1 MGTLI
6 ETTELFKKASEILD
20 IPVQQLTHH
29 HSLLEVIDLLVK
41 EIDAME
47 DYVEDVHKEL
57 AKVQSGKPDWMQE

>member
-20 IPVQQLTHH
+20 IPVQHLTHH

-41 EIDAME
+41 EIEAME
-47 DYVEDVHKEL
+47 DYIADVHNEL
-57 AKVQSGKPDWMQE
+57 EQERSGKPDWMK